1 MLRASATV
9 IHLGRIEMVKDG
21 SNPSRRPMRAVEY
34 NENTV
39 EMTTEVKI
47 SAECLLT
54 SFLCL
59 NMEKAKDIIT
69 DPKNPIRMSPAPGF
83 EETFVR

>member
-21 SNPSRRPMRAVEY
+21 SNPRTRPRSAVEY
-34 NENTV
+34 SENTV
-39 EMTTEVKI
+39 EMTTDVKI

-54 SFLCL
+54 S
-59 NMEKAKDIIT
+59 
-69 DPKNPIRMSPAPGF
+69 
-83 EETFVR
+83 